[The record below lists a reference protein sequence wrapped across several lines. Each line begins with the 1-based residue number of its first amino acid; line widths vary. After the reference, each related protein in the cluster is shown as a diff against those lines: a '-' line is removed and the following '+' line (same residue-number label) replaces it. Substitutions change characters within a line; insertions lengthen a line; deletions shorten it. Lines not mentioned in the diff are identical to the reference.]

1 MSEVITGL
9 LKVTFGLISN
19 KLRAYGAEKL
29 QDGGLTDQKFRH
41 LIVRELDDIKSKL
54 DAISR
59 KDLCASISF
68 LQQGIQR
75 LNMSFGESSESEN
88 PSTSELPNDGKQSQ
102 GTTKACAGASSTD
115 NKPAQQSVAVEDAL
129 TLANAIGKLK
139 IESNERFELAKE
151 SFKEAGKEA
160 TRAFHNAALS
170 TDERIL
176 ASKVRIASGIL
187 LHLEDP
193 EFAAT
198 DCLQYLRELHDM
210 PAIKEIFSVHV
221 GTGIK
226 SWFKSSFKTDSRAEI
241 VETVTMINL
250 ILADFISKF
259 TKRRMAVFDWP
270 MIECGK
276 RVVHPI
282 HIKKESLP
290 NVKEMEIT
298 PPWNIVV
305 AEEELFKNT
314 CTLTTKGD
322 LICDR
327 RGLQKLDKSTGKL
340 QPYCLSPLEDNTEH
354 PQPSGKFIGIA
365 IDENDTVYVLSGD
378 VKYRYTLSV
387 YSPDGRN
394 THHCSLEFLQ
404 GLSGFRRITVT
415 NNKNIVICFKHE
427 SKITVYLCNCK
438 GKMISSELAH
448 RINRYC
454 CKIKSVSISCDNE
467 IILTT
472 SQCTDNLKFSN
483 ALYIFSADG
492 QLKKTV
498 KFRPS
503 EGLMDFYDRLFYNHD
518 TKNIIG
524 HAKDYGDNKILI
536 EYLSEQTAKL
546 QLSYLLYNT
555 NFPEHI
561 FSFDLTHHTNGA
573 LALVSKKHVILLQK
587 PSP

>member
-19 KLRAYGAEKL
+19 KLRDYGAGKL
-29 QDGGLTDQKFRH
+29 QDGDLADQKFRG

-88 PSTSELPNDGKQSQ
+88 PSTSELPNNGKQSQ
-102 GTTKACAGASSTD
+102 GTTKACAGASLT
-115 NKPAQQSVAVEDAL
+115 AQQSVAVEDAL
-129 TLANAIGKLK
+129 ALANAVGKLK

-170 TDERIL
+170 TEERIL

-210 PAIKEIFSVHV
+210 PAIKEIFSVQV
-221 GTGIK
+221 KTGIK
-226 SWFKSSFKTDSRAEI
+226 SLFKSGFKRDSRAEI

-259 TKRRMAVFDWP
+259 TTRRMAVFDWP

-282 HIKKESLP
+282 HCKEGSAP
-290 NVKEMEIT
+290 NLKEMGIT
-298 PPWNIVV
+298 PPWDIVLSQKD
-305 AEEELFKNT
+305 LFET
-314 CTLTTKGD
+314 TRALTTKGD
-322 LICDR
+322 LICFTDDR
-327 RGLQKLDKSTGKL
+327 RGLQILDTTTGKL
-340 QPYCLSPLEDNTEH
+340 QPYCLSRLEDNTEH
-354 PQPSGKFIGIA
+354 PQPSGEFIGIA
-365 IDENDTVYVLSGD
+365 IDDNDTVYVLSRNDQDG
-378 VKYRYTLSV
+378 YTLSV

-404 GLSGFRRITVT
+404 GLSTFRRITVT

-427 SKITVYLCNCK
+427 DKIRVYLCNCK
-438 GKMISSELAH
+438 GKLISSELAH
-448 RINRYC
+448 RIDARSYTTVE
-454 CKIKSVSISCDNE
+454 SVSISCDNE
-467 IILTT
+467 IILPTM
-472 SQCTDNLKFSN
+472 QLTDNLKYSN

-503 EGLMDFYDRLFYNHD
+503 EGMDFYSKLFYHQD

-524 HAKDYGDNKILI
+524 HAKDFGDNKILI

-546 QLSYLLYNT
+546 QLSYILYQT
-555 NFPEHI
+555 NIPENI
-561 FSFDLTHHTNGA
+561 FNFVLAHHTNGA
-573 LALVSKKHVILLQK
+573 LALVSRKHVILLQK